1 VEAVFILLSL
11 WLKQCPVAGR
21 IEHMRNSL
29 WLALAVM
36 AGTIS
41 WIYMH
46 RVVLPWEYYVNVQHG
61 RLKEQ
66 MGDLYPR
73 WVGTRELLLNGRN
86 PYGKEVSHE
95 IQMAFYGHPIEQ
107 TYDKPAS
114 EIIDEQ
120 RFAYP
125 LYVVLV
131 LAATVH
137 ADFATLQT
145 WAPLVFALFT
155 AISVWIWLEV
165 ARWRPPPLAIA
176 AFVLFVLSS
185 PQIAQGLRLRQFG
198 LFVAF
203 LLALASWCAT
213 RRRYFIAGVLL
224 ALSTIKPQMM
234 ALCLLWFLLWS
245 TGEWKK
251 RWPLPAGFGIAFA
264 LLAGAAELLLPG
276 WPRYFIEGLEA
287 YRKYFPTTSPLR
299 LVLGDWVGSALSVL
313 LVAALLAFAWRNRK
327 ATADSPEFIQTL
339 ALFFIAST
347 LVMPLLTPFNHVLL
361 LLPVMILLRDWSQ
374 LPRLGRSAFTAL
386 AAWPW
391 IASLALLAHPPRL
404 DSLSR
409 LPLLPSALVLLFPF
423 LVSWLMFVRQPRSA
437 SSVSAM

>member
-1 VEAVFILLSL
+1 
-11 WLKQCPVAGR
+11 
-21 IEHMRNSL
+21 
-29 WLALAVM
+29 
-36 AGTIS
+36 
-41 WIYMH
+41 MH
-46 RVVLPWEYYVNVQHG
+46 RVLLPWEYFVNVQHG

-86 PYGKEVSHE
+86 PYGKEVSHQ
-95 IQMAFYGHPIEQ
+95 IQMAFYGHPIDQ
-107 TYDKPAS
+107 SYDQPIS

-125 LYVVLV
+125 LYVVLL
-131 LAATVH
+131 LAPTVH
-137 ADFATLQT
+137 ADFAVLET
-145 WAPLVFALFT
+145 WAPLVLALLT
-155 AISVWIWLEV
+155 GISLWICLEV

-176 AFVLFVLSS
+176 ALVLFVLSS

-203 LLALASWCAT
+203 LLALAGWCVT
-213 RRRYFIAGVLL
+213 REHYFVAGILL

-245 TGEWKK
+245 LGDWKK
-251 RWPLPAGFGIAFA
+251 RWLLPAGFGIA
-264 LLAGAAELLLPG
+264 LAVLSGAAELLLPG
-276 WPRYFIEGLEA
+276 WPRYFIAGLEA

-299 LVLGDWVGSALSVL
+299 LVLGNWAGSALSVL
-313 LVAALLAFAWRNRK
+313 VVAVLLALAWRSRRV
-327 ATADSPEFIQTL
+327 AADSPEFVQTL
-339 ALFFIAST
+339 ALFLLSTT
-347 LVMPLLTPFNHVLL
+347 LVLPLLTPFNQVLL
-361 LLPVMILLRDWSQ
+361 LLPVMLLLRDWNR
-374 LPRLGRSAFTAL
+374 LPRLGRVAFNVL

-409 LPLLPSALVLLFPF
+409 LPLLPAALALLFPF
-423 LVSWLMFVRQPRSA
+423 LVSWLMFVRQPQTA
-437 SSVSAM
+437 